1 MIAIDD
7 FRGSCLCIFPSLG
20 PSDGDAGTL
29 FPCVNSGMEGHR
41 EKVALARG
49 LGFLFLIDRLN
60 SLLSLLPAVWV
71 WVGEDELLWATSQLL
86 LIPPPSATP
95 LIPTAPDPRS
105 GCNQHTSFDHPRS
118 ADCSPWS
125 QPSLDDGSNK
135 PGFAQS
141 QDPTA
146 HHFTLTSTP
155 TSIRHGQNSR

>member
-71 WVGEDELLWATSQLL
+71 WVGEDEFVWGCQ
-86 LIPPPSATP
+86 PATP
-95 LIPTAPDPRS
+95 DTRSIGHFPDP
-105 GCNQHTSFDHPRS
+105 D
-118 ADCSPWS
+118 
-125 QPSLDDGSNK
+125 
-135 PGFAQS
+135 
-141 QDPTA
+141 
-146 HHFTLTSTP
+146 STRP
-155 TSIRHGQNSR
+155 PLGL